1 MGYWNVEK
9 HSGICEKGAK
19 TSGVWDLVME
29 NKLQCTC
36 IMHSLL
42 FIYLYIYIY
51 DMLRSGKLLHLKL
64 LFKHYLNMGNVGY
77 LIKHNGVTFFNK

>member
-1 MGYWNVEK
+1 
-9 HSGICEKGAK
+9 
-19 TSGVWDLVME
+19 ME

-36 IMHSLL
+36 IMNSLL

-51 DMLRSGKLLHLKL
+51 DMFRSGKLLHLKL

-77 LIKHNGVTFFNK
+77 WIKHNGVTFLTNKGIFLNTISVHDFI